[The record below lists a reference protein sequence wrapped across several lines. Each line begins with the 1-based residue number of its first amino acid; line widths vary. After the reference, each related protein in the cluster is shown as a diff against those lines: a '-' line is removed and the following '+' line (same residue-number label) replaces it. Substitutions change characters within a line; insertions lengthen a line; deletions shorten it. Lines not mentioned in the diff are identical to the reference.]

1 MPQGGKR
8 AGVAAGR
15 QFRVWAAVAAVVAV
29 LAAVSIPFLPVEQ
42 EQARVSWPQGS
53 ALSSVAVPL
62 VSYAADEVSAEIPCA
77 AVDAVAGDGGVVVS
91 TVPRQSPEAERY
103 GLVVKAVADTADRPG
118 RVDVVSRGT
127 LLWSAPL
134 NQVRGQACTLSLR
147 VDRAGAAVSIG
158 GGLVDKSER
167 HEGDLRPQVV
177 GVFTDLTGA
186 PIPGMQAEV
195 LVDSRFSSSPSLLK
209 LTVMGVCLAAT
220 LAALVL
226 LYRLDGPRRARAG
239 RVLPARWWRLDPVDV
254 VVVAG
259 MGVWHFIGNN
269 TSDDGYQLG
278 MARASDSSGYM
289 ANYFR
294 WFGVPEAPFGTP
306 YYDLLAAMA
315 KVSAVSPWVRLPALL
330 AGLLTWWVI
339 SREVIPRLGVAVK
352 SNRVA
357 VWTGAAVFLAF
368 WMPFNNGLRPEP
380 IVALGILL
388 TWCSMERA
396 IATRRVFPAA
406 VALILAALTLTV
418 GPSGVICFAVLIAG
432 ARRLVVIITDR
443 ARTTGYLP
451 LLAPLA
457 AAGLVVLT
465 AVFADQ
471 TVAAVREMTHVHSLI
486 GPGEPWFFEYLRYQ
500 WLLQINADGWL
511 TRRFAVFVMVA
522 GLVVCVVAM
531 LRRGGHLPG
540 TAAGPS
546 QRLVG
551 VTVGA
556 MILMMFTP
564 TKWTHHFGVY
574 AGLAGAI
581 AALTAVAAGPAVM
594 RSPRNRA
601 LFAAAVFFLLSMSF
615 VGANGYWYASSWGVP
630 WGDIPPEIAGKGLST
645 VAAGAA
651 VVCLVLAAWF
661 HIRPH
666 TTPPQPRSLTVRA
679 ARIPVLLLVAAAMV
693 AFQLLSMTKAAFAQH
708 GSYSI
713 AASNLAALDNGCG
726 LADKVLVETDPN
738 ASMLT
743 PVTGDIATAL
753 AATTAT
759 GFTANGVSGDLTSDE
774 VESTTGLANS
784 VDDPNDST
792 DTDRT
797 AVPAGSETGTPRGTG
812 VNGSDVPLPFGLDPA
827 LTPVLGSYQAGEQA
841 PAELVS
847 GWYQLPEATGA
858 DSGQIIAIT
867 AAGRIR
873 STDEDGIVTGGQDLV
888 VEAGRSQ
895 ADGTITTL
903 AAIEPIDIGP
913 VPSWRNLRVP
923 LDQLPG
929 DADVIRIVATD
940 KDLAPDQ
947 WLAVTPPRVPQT
959 RTLNAV
965 LGTQTPV
972 LLDWEVGL
980 HFPCQ
985 QLMPTRGGVATPPE
999 YRILPDRSGATIT
1012 NLWQGRDGGGPLG
1025 WTQLLL
1031 SAETLPTYL
1040 DNDWHRDWGSLERY
1054 TYLDPTTN
1062 PAHVTFDRM
1071 QRSGTWTPAPGLWI

>member
-1 MPQGGKR
+1 MPQGDQRTGVV
-8 AGVAAGR
+8 AGRRVGVWAVVAA
-15 QFRVWAAVAAVVAV
+15 AIAV

-42 EQARVSWPQGS
+42 EQARVSWPQG
-53 ALSSVAVPL
+53 ATVSSVAVPL

-77 AVDAVAGDGGVVVS
+77 AVDSVAGTGGVVVS

-134 NQVRGQACTLSLR
+134 EQVRDRACTLSLR
-147 VDRAGAAVSIG
+147 VDRAGATVSSG
-158 GGLVDKSER
+158 GGPVDKSER
-167 HEGDLRPQVV
+167 HDGDLRPQVV
-177 GVFTDLTGA
+177 GLFTDLAGA
-186 PIPGMQAEV
+186 PVPGLRADV
-195 LVDSRFSSSPSLLK
+195 LVDSRFSSSPSLVK
-209 LTVMGVCLAAT
+209 LAAMVVCPAAT
-220 LAALVL
+220 LAALVM
-226 LYRLDGPRRARAG
+226 LYRLDGPRRGRPG
-239 RVLPARWWRLDPVDV
+239 RVLPARWWRWRPVDA
-254 VVVAG
+254 VVVAT

-278 MARASDSSGYM
+278 MARAADSSGYM

-339 SREVIPRLGVAVK
+339 SREVIPRLGAAVK
-352 SNRVA
+352 SSPVA

-380 IVALGILL
+380 IVALGVLL

-396 IATRRVFPAA
+396 LATRRVFPAA

-418 GPSGVICFAVLIAG
+418 GPSGVICFAVLAAG
-432 ARRLVVIITDR
+432 ARRLVVIVADR
-443 ARTTGYLP
+443 ARDTGYLP

-471 TVAAVREMTHVHSLI
+471 TVAGVREMTHVHSLI

-511 TRRFAVFVMVA
+511 TRRFGVFVMVA
-522 GLVVCVVAM
+522 GLVVCIVAM
-531 LRRGGHLPG
+531 LRRGGRIPG

-581 AALTAVAAGPAVM
+581 AALTAVAAGPAVL

-630 WGDIPPEIAGKGLST
+630 WADIPPEIAGKGLST

-651 VVCLVLAAWF
+651 VACLVFAAWF
-661 HIRPH
+661 HLRP
-666 TTPPQPRSLTVRA
+666 TAPRPRSLTVRVTRA
-679 ARIPVLLLVAAAMV
+679 PILLPVAAAMV
-693 AFQLLSMTKAAFAQH
+693 LFQLLSMTKAAVAQQ

-713 AASNLAALDNGCG
+713 AAANLAALDGGCG
-726 LADKVLVETDPN
+726 LADEVLVETDPN

-743 PVTGDIATAL
+743 PAAGDIATAL

-827 LTPVLGSYQAGEQA
+827 VTPVLGSYQNGEQA
-841 PAELVS
+841 PAELIS
-847 GWYQLPEATGA
+847 GWYRLPRASDTSDA
-858 DSGQIIAIT
+858 RIIAI
-867 AAGRIR
+867 AVAGRIR
-873 STDEDGIVTGGQDLV
+873 STDEDGIVTPGQDLV
-888 VEAGRSQ
+888 VEAGRSG
-895 ADGTITTL
+895 ADGTVTAL
-903 AAIEPIDIGP
+903 GSVEPIDIGP
-913 VPSWRNLRVP
+913 APSWRNLRVP
-923 LDQLPG
+923 LDRLPG
-929 DADVIRIVATD
+929 EADMVRIVATD

-947 WLAVTPPRVPQT
+947 WLAVTPPRVPRT
-959 RTLNAV
+959 HTLNAV
-965 LGTQTPV
+965 LGTRTPV

-1012 NLWQGRDGGGPLG
+1012 NLWQGHDGGGPLG
-1025 WTQLLL
+1025 WTGLLL
-1031 SAETLPTYL
+1031 AAETLPTYL
-1040 DNDWHRDWGSLERY
+1040 DHDWYRDWGSLERY
-1054 TYLDPTTN
+1054 TFLDPTTD
-1062 PAHVTFDRM
+1062 PAHITFDRS
-1071 QRSGTWTPAPGLWI
+1071 QRSGTWTPGPITTAF